1 MLNLIFLDIINLSCS
16 AHFIF
21 QDVEG
26 MMSISTEAA
35 EARASLKDE
44 RELLRTFEAL
54 TALEQKRRFALATVS
69 TRREEAGKLTEY
81 FEDVSNTRAKFEQT
95 LWGHIRNF
103 FQLAKER
110 CLFPFSIN
118 LRLSQFFKTMP
129 KEMLATIQT

>member
-1 MLNLIFLDIINLSCS
+1 VVAQSK
-16 AHFIF
+16 
-21 QDVEG
+21 
-26 MMSISTEAA
+26 EAA
-35 EARASLKDE
+35 FFW
-44 RELLRTFEAL
+44 TFVTL
-54 TALEQKRRFALATVS
+54 MGGYGCR
-69 TRREEAGKLTEY
+69 EY